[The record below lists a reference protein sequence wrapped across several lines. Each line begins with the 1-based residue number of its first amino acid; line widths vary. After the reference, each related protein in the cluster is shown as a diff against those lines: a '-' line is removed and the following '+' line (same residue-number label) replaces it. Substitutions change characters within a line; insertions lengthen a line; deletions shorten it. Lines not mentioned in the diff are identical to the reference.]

1 MAVLKDRIEAF
12 NFGAVLVGLLMAAIV
27 GMPVWP
33 LLRAQAPP
41 PPNGAFVSTGS
52 PVIEVGGIPVAAEPN
67 LNFASSQGIVQI
79 ASDNPAMSRVD
90 ITPALNSV
98 YVPTFNQ
105 LHANVNFCD
114 SVNGTTIY
122 SCDLP
127 SAPLIGYARGNSFLL
142 AVDTTCAA
150 TCTVNISTLGPVA
163 IYQSDGM
170 TAPNGSLIAGQAKW
184 IWYDGKVFR
193 LV

>member
-1 MAVLKDRIEAF
+1 MGRRRIPDLATAAAILIIALPLAF
-12 NFGAVLVGLLMAAIV
+12 VAQPTAPGAPVISTGQVGILVGGVPI
-27 GMPVWP
+27 
-33 LLRAQAPP
+33 
-41 PPNGAFVSTGS
+41 
-52 PVIEVGGIPVAAEPN
+52 AAEPN
-67 LNFASSQGIVQI
+67 INFASSQGILQI

-90 ITPALNSV
+90 VTPAVNST

-105 LHANVNFCD
+105 LHANINFCD